1 VAFRDGGEGGF
12 QIVADGLLGAGLVG
26 FDGEEIVA
34 ALGGDLAGGGALGM
48 GGVGGDD
55 GVFQPEVA
63 QKERSLD
70 DFAAFPGDA
79 ALGED
84 EALAGEPDVDDGAG
98 ALAMGGAGAAA
109 AAAQD
114 FAVDRKVAELE
125 GTVIVR
131 QGGDFQ
137 PGAPVAQGVFELAGI
152 KGGEDAVEGIVT
164 GRASGKSQ
172 EGGEPALMA
181 EGKVG
186 HVHKGAASGE
196 EGAEA
201 HQEDFVEEMAGA
213 ALPAGIG
220 DGGQVVRKP
229 AQRGGGIKQGH
240 LLTIRGQALY
250 NKMA

>member
-1 VAFRDGGEGGF
+1 MPAKSSGRVTDSQPVAVR
-12 QIVADGLLGAGLVG
+12 APW
-26 FDGEEIVA
+26 
-34 ALGGDLAGGGALGM
+34 
-48 GGVGGDD
+48 GVPWHRGSNRG
-55 GVFQPEVA
+55 
-63 QKERSLD
+63 
-70 DFAAFPGDA
+70 
-79 ALGED
+79 
-84 EALAGEPDVDDGAG
+84 
-98 ALAMGGAGAAA
+98 
-109 AAAQD
+109 
-114 FAVDRKVAELE
+114 KVAELE
-125 GTVIVR
+125 RAVIGGER
-131 QGGDFQ
+131 GDFQ

-152 KGGEDAVEGIVT
+152 ERGEDAIEGIVT

-172 EGGEPALMA
+172 ESGEPALMA

-186 HVHKGAASGE
+186 HFHKGAASGE